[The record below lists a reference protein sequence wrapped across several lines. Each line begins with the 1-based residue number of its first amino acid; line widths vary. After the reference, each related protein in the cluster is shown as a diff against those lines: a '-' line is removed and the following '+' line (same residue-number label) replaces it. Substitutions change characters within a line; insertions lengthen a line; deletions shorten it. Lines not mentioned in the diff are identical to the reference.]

1 MDRPRGDGCA
11 RPGET
16 ARGAVEDRGDDYLVA
31 LAEHTRAVLASG
43 DRHLLALATELPVLT
58 PRKFLTALKRGT

>member
-1 MDRPRGDGCA
+1 MAVPDPGKPPAA
-11 RPGET
+11 RS
-16 ARGAVEDRGDDYLVA
+16 EDRGDDYLVA